1 MTSSPTSP
9 TRLLIVAVSM
19 ILYPFLRPFP
29 DGRFN
34 LVIYAS

>member
-1 MTSSPTSP
+1 MTSSPISS

-29 DGRFN
+29 NGRFG